1 MRNELNKQHRRIE
14 KMYCDIDRIC
24 EMMKTEA
31 EDVPDRELQAK
42 LNVIR
47 QQFEK
52 ALSANAESLDNW
64 LTEYE
69 RTYNLSL
76 NTIEAIDYEMASH
89 GV

>member
-1 MRNELNKQHRRIE
+1 MKNELNKQHRRIE

-24 EMMKTEA
+24 EMMKA
-31 EDVPDRELQAK
+31 EQVPDRELQAK

-52 ALSANAESLDNW
+52 TLSANAESLDIW

-76 NTIEAIDYEMASH
+76 NTIEAVDYEMASH